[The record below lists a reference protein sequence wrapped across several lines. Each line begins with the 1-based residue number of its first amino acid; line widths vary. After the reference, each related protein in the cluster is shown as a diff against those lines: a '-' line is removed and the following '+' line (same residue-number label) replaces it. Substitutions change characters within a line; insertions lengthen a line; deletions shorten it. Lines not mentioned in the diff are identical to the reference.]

1 MAPTHEC
8 LHPDDGFG
16 GQIDLRLVEELELLP
31 LKREPQLVLY
41 LDTLCHLASHDV
53 VVELIRVPAAV
64 LRFLRR
70 DHDVLKQSVRVS
82 TVAREE
88 RDPYAGRDVEGVP
101 PPRATDPQEPHVSSS
116 RLSGRRPIPA
126 RPATR
131 RRIRRRPSA
140 LWCRPRARWAAC
152 LLYT

>member
-16 GQIDLRLVEELELLP
+16 GQVDLRLVEELELLP

-41 LDTLCHLASHDV
+41 LDTLCPLASHDV

-70 DHDVLKQSVRVS
+70 DHDVLKQSVCIS

-88 RDPYAGRDVEGVP
+88 RDPYAGGDVEQVP
-101 PPRATDPQEPHVSSS
+101 FPVP
-116 RLSGRRPIPA
+116 
-126 RPATR
+126 
-131 RRIRRRPSA
+131 RIRKGRMYLRRDSPGA
-140 LWCRPRARWAAC
+140 V
-152 LLYT
+152 